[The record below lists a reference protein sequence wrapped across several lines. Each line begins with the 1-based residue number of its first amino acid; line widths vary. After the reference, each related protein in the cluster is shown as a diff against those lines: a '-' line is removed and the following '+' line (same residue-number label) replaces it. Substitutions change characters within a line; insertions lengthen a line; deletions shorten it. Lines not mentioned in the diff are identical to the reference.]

1 MTIDSSGFVGIGN
14 TSPSSSQA
22 GGRDLVIGAGSGDRG
37 LSIMSGTSGVGHIEF
52 SDGTSSAAE
61 KTAGGIRYYHN
72 GNYMRFNTNGGT
84 ERMRIDSSGNVGIG
98 TTSPGAK
105 LDIGGLTNTTGQNVD
120 ALKIT
125 RTDGLQLFG
134 INWNVS
140 ANEVSFSGNTKNY
153 VFKNKSSSAESIRFP
168 ATGGITFNG
177 DTATANAL
185 SDYEEGSYTPTLT
198 GISGTTSITLYED
211 KLSYTKIGTRIMI
224 SGRLRMNVSNYSGGL
239 RMSLPF
245 AAASGT
251 SCSNCG
257 MSAVGT
263 HGVNFATSS
272 GTGHNMGLFIET
284 FAGQSLA
291 DFVITK
297 DNDSWVNA
305 TSSNIAQYNYLAFNM
320 HYQTS

>member
-1 MTIDSSGFVGIGN
+1 FSDATSGSAEYAGYLQYKHDHDRLDFGTATSTRMTIDSSGFVGIGN

-168 ATGGITFNG
+168 
-177 DTATANAL
+177 
-185 SDYEEGSYTPTLT
+185 
-198 GISGTTSITLYED
+198 
-211 KLSYTKIGTRIMI
+211 
-224 SGRLRMNVSNYSGGL
+224 
-239 RMSLPF
+239 
-245 AAASGT
+245 
-251 SCSNCG
+251 
-257 MSAVGT
+257 
-263 HGVNFATSS
+263 
-272 GTGHNMGLFIET
+272 
-284 FAGQSLA
+284 
-291 DFVITK
+291 
-297 DNDSWVNA
+297 
-305 TSSNIAQYNYLAFNM
+305 
-320 HYQTS
+320 